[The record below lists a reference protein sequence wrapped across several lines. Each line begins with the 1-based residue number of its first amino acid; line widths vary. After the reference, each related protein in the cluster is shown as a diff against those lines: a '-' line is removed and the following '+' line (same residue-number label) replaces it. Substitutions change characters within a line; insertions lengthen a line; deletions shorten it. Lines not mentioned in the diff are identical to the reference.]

1 LPSGSADGSCTC
13 TGLAM
18 QPSLGRQSQFKLF
31 KSALAVAYSKLVFAV
46 VSGGLGHLG
55 WLGRLAGFPSPRRF
69 GCLGGRPY
77 CFLTDTVQVLSWM
90 VGLLILG
97 ESEVSIYFLFAMCEP
112 TGIASSLCHL
122 SRVSISLPWRNIS
135 LECLGVARWRWWFP
149 FWGLVACGRLCL
161 CLLVCL
167 GACRAVGSFSMPA

>member
-1 LPSGSADGSCTC
+1 MPSGSADGSCTC

-31 KSALAVAYSKLVFAV
+31 KSALAVAYSKLAFAV

-97 ESEVSIYFLFAMCEP
+97 ECEVFIYFLFAMCEP
-112 TGIASSLCHL
+112 TGIAGSLCHPI
-122 SRVSISLPWRNIS
+122 RVSRSLPRRNFTLGS
-135 LECLGVARWRWWFP
+135 LGVARWHWWCISG
-149 FWGLVACGRLCL
+149 GLSRELS
-161 CLLVCL
+161 
-167 GACRAVGSFSMPA
+167 R